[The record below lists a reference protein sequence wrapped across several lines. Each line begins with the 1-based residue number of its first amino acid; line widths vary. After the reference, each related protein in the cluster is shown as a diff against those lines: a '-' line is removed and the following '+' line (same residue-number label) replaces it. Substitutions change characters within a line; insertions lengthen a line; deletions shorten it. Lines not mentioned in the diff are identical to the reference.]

1 MSEPVK
7 TIEGRAFEQK
17 GKLRG
22 DDFNIVITSCEGGE
36 DRTLYVREGKLFLN
50 DPAGTTST
58 DDVEVS
64 SGCSN
69 GY

>member
-7 TIEGRAFEQK
+7 TIEGRASEQK

-22 DDFNIVITSCEGGE
+22 DDFNIVITACDEGE
-36 DRTLYVREGKLFLN
+36 DRTLYVRAGLLFLN
-50 DPAGTTST
+50 DPGTAST

-64 SGCSN
+64 SGCGN
-69 GY
+69 AY